1 MSRVTIV
8 PLSAWRVLAWPVLVR
23 LVLARYVLARYVLG
37 PPVVAWLVLAWLAAP
52 LAQAA
57 PAPVAVFPFQ
67 LLDTSGEGGS
77 PAQAA
82 RLAEATRQLA
92 SVLQHTGRY
101 MPVDLASRAGQIAG
115 LQPPDECGEC
125 WAKVAKAAGA
135 TLMVLPSV
143 HKVSTL
149 ISLMTLWFAD
159 VDRMKYTAR
168 VSGQIR
174 GDTTDAYNRGID
186 FLVTQELDKTQP
198 GAAPGSP

>member
-1 MSRVTIV
+1 MSRFTI
-8 PLSAWRVLAWPVLVR
+8 AVLLTWF
-23 LVLARYVLARYVLG
+23 
-37 PPVVAWLVLAWLAAP
+37 AAP

-57 PAPVAVFPFQ
+57 PTPVAVFPFQ
-67 LLDTSGEGGS
+67 LLDTSGEGSS

-92 SVLQHTGRY
+92 SVLQKTGRY
-101 MPVDLASRAGQIAG
+101 TPVDLTAKAGQIAA

-125 WAKVAKAAGA
+125 WAKVAKSAGA
-135 TLMVLPSV
+135 TSMVLPSV

-159 VDRMKYTAR
+159 VDTMKYTAR

-186 FLVTQELDKTQP
+186 FLVTQELDKRQP
-198 GAAPGSP
+198 DAAPHSP

>member
-1 MSRVTIV
+1 MSRFTIA
-8 PLSAWRVLAWPVLVR
+8 LLLAS
-23 LVLARYVLARYVLG
+23 
-37 PPVVAWLVLAWLAAP
+37 LAAP
-52 LAQAA
+52 VARAD

-67 LLDTSGEGGS
+67 LLDTSGEGSS

-92 SVLQHTGRY
+92 AVLRQTGRY
-101 MPVDLASRAGQIAG
+101 VPVDLTAKAGQIAG
-115 LQPPDECGEC
+115 LQPPDECGGC
-125 WAKVAKAAGA
+125 WAKVAKSAGA

-159 VDRMKYTAR
+159 VDTMKYTAR

-174 GDTTDAYNRGID
+174 GDTIDAYDRGID

-198 GAAPGSP
+198 GAAPHSP

>member
-1 MSRVTIV
+1 MSRFTIA
-8 PLSAWRVLAWPVLVR
+8 LLLAS
-23 LVLARYVLARYVLG
+23 
-37 PPVVAWLVLAWLAAP
+37 LAAP
-52 LAQAA
+52 ITQAA

-67 LLDTSGEGGS
+67 LLDTSGEGSS

-92 SVLQHTGRY
+92 AVLRRTGRY
-101 MPVDLASRAGQIAG
+101 APVDLTVEAGEIAA
-115 LQPPDECGEC
+115 LQPPDECGAC

-149 ISLMTLWFAD
+149 ISLMTLWVAD
-159 VDRMKYTAR
+159 VQSMKYTAR

-174 GDTTDAYNRGID
+174 GDTTDAYTRGID

-198 GAAPGSP
+198 GVAPGSP

>member
-1 MSRVTIV
+1 MTEVGELSRAMIV
-8 PLSAWRVLAWPVLVR
+8 PLSTRRAVARPVF
-23 LVLARYVLARYVLG
+23 ARYVRAQR
-37 PPVVAWLVLAWLAAP
+37 VVGWLVLAWLAVP
-52 LAQAA
+52 PAQAA

-101 MPVDLASRAGQIAG
+101 MPVDLASRAGQIAR

>member
-1 MSRVTIV
+1 MIA
-8 PLSAWRVLAWPVLVR
+8 LLLA
-23 LVLARYVLARYVLG
+23 
-37 PPVVAWLVLAWLAAP
+37 PPI
-52 LAQAA
+52 AQAA

-67 LLDTSGEGGS
+67 LLDTSGEGSG
-77 PAQAA
+77 PAQSA
-82 RLAEATRQLA
+82 RLAEATQQLA
-92 SVLQHTGRY
+92 AALQQTGRY
-101 MPVDLASRAGQIAG
+101 APVDLTAEAGQIAR

-159 VDRMKYTAR
+159 VDTMKYTAR

-186 FLVTQELDKTQP
+186 FLVTQELDRRQP
-198 GAAPGSP
+198 GAPPGPP

>member
-1 MSRVTIV
+1 MSRFIIALLLGWLAV
-8 PLSAWRVLAWPVLVR
+8 PL
-23 LVLARYVLARYVLG
+23 AR
-37 PPVVAWLVLAWLAAP
+37 
-52 LAQAA
+52 AA
-57 PAPVAVFPFQ
+57 PAPIAVFPFQ

-82 RLAEATRQLA
+82 RLAEATKQLA
-92 SVLQHTGRY
+92 SVLQKTGRY
-101 MPVDLASRAGQIAG
+101 APVDLAGRAGEIAA

-125 WAKVAKAAGA
+125 WAKVAKSAGA

-159 VDRMKYTAR
+159 VDTMKYTAR

-174 GDTTDAYNRGID
+174 GDTTEAYNRGID

-198 GAAPGSP
+198 GAGAHSP